1 MKKIFSILTVCF
13 MLIAMSACGNTQTK
27 EASDSLISEAVV
39 QSGREISSFSET
51 DSISEENSEFTEIND
66 NEIIIY
72 FSCTGNT
79 KAAAEEIQ
87 RQTGADIYEIV
98 PKIPYTA
105 EDIDYNNSSCRANLE
120 MNDETARP
128 EIDGTID
135 NLADYDTVYI
145 GYPIWWGDMPR
156 ILNTLFDTYDF
167 SDKTLIPFCTSGSS
181 GIDTSVSAIKAE
193 EPNANVL
200 NGFRVSDISEVK
212 EYLAKIK

>member
-1 MKKIFSILTVCF
+1 MKKIFSILTACF

-27 EASDSLISEAVV
+27 EASDSLISEVVV
-39 QSGREISSFSET
+39 QSGRETSSFSET

-105 EDIDYNNSSCRANLE
+105 EDIDYNNSR
-120 MNDETARP
+120 
-128 EIDGTID
+128 
-135 NLADYDTVYI
+135 
-145 GYPIWWGDMPR
+145 
-156 ILNTLFDTYDF
+156 
-167 SDKTLIPFCTSGSS
+167 
-181 GIDTSVSAIKAE
+181 
-193 EPNANVL
+193 
-200 NGFRVSDISEVK
+200 
-212 EYLAKIK
+212 